1 MNLTFTTKRRLQ
13 RIGVAAL
20 ALLTVSILVWFC
32 WVIWLERYVV
42 YTDDGATLNF
52 DLPDPG
58 TGQLAAPPASSETIA
73 IFYNEG
79 ENAVDANAELGQI
92 SGYYIDADT
101 LQSDVSGTRD
111 LLSTLAPGSAVMLEV
126 KNIKGSFFYSSG
138 LSDAVYATN
147 VDTAAVDSLI
157 QDINSRNLYT
167 IACLPAFRDWNYGLN
182 HVSSGLPL
190 PQGYLWVDSA
200 GCYWLDP
207 ADAGTMG
214 WLYSIVGELRD
225 LGFDEVVFTDFCF
238 PATDKIVFEGD
249 KTEAIKTA
257 AANLVKTCAK
267 DNFAV
272 SFVTT
277 EYSFALPEGRCRM
290 YLQNVGAKD
299 VGSIVAQVTVPDPA
313 VNLVVLS
320 TTNDT
325 RFNDYS
331 VLRPIITAQDD
342 QARS

>member
-1 MNLTFTTKRRLQ
+1 MSLTFTTKRKLQ
-13 RIGVAAL
+13 RIGFAAL
-20 ALLTVSILVWFC
+20 ALLMVGILVWFC

-52 DLPDPG
+52 ELEDPG
-58 TGQLAAPPASSETIA
+58 TGNLAAPPSADETVS

-79 ENAVDANAELGQI
+79 ENAIDANAELGQI
-92 SGYYIDADT
+92 TGYYIDSET
-101 LQSDVSGTRD
+101 LQTDIAGTRELIASLSSGT
-111 LLSTLAPGSAVMLEV
+111 AVMMEV
-126 KNIKGSFFYSSG
+126 KSIKGSFYYSSE
-138 LSDAVYATN
+138 LSDAVMASN
-147 VDTAAVDSLI
+147 MDTVAVDSLI
-157 QDINSRNLYT
+157 EDMNSRNLYT
-167 IACLPAFRDWNYGLN
+167 IASVPAFRDWNYGLN

-190 PQGYLWVDSA
+190 PQGYLWVDSQ

-207 ADAGTMG
+207 TDSGTMN
-214 WLYSIVGELRD
+214 WLYSIAEELRD

-238 PATDKIVFEGD
+238 PETDKIVFKAD
-249 KTEAIKTA
+249 KAEAIKTA

-267 DNFAV
+267 TDFAV

-277 EYSFALPEGRCRM
+277 DMTFALPEGRCRM
-290 YLQNVGAKD
+290 YMQNVGAKD
-299 VGSIVAQVTVPDPA
+299 LGSIIAQVTVPDPTI
-313 VNLVVLS
+313 NLVFLS

-342 QARS
+342 LNKS